1 MQCDY
6 THVTK
11 HVPIHYTHVPIQ
23 ASVKRATLLFL
34 CRSTTLLWL
43 DDGRTSLSLRHTLLA
58 CAPYALVGADAPTP
72 TLLAFAPLALVG
84 ADARPPTLLANA
96 PYALVGTDVRPPTFL
111 ARAPLALVGAEPRPS
126 TILASAPSS
135 LVGALGGLLCFLDLT
150 FVWPR

>member
-23 ASVKRATLLFL
+23 ASVKHATLLFL
-34 CRSTTLLWL
+34 CRTTTLLWL

-84 ADARPPTLLANA
+84 ADARPPTLLACA
-96 PYALVGTDVRPPTFL
+96 PYALVGADVRPPTFL
-111 ARAPLALVGAEPRPS
+111 ASAPYSLVGAEPRPS